1 MEYKVGRPKIIFAL
15 LNMSYILFM
24 AYFLMMS
31 APWLALRIF
40 GVILIVIAF
49 TVILPGLVYCQ
60 IMWKVDDNKLYYT
73 YYRTFLDKIL
83 SFFTF
88 VKKRK
93 HIYQITINLEQI
105 DFIEVTYSKSARAPF
120 GGIGYDLLF
129 IVHTFDGSLYTFE
142 SLVTRNRKDFCNAV
156 EYIQS
161 QGIEFVDSYQILDYL
176 KKGSYLSY
184 YLEEL
189 EAKQHD

>member
-15 LNMSYILFM
+15 LNISYVLFM
-24 AYFLMMS
+24 ACFLLVCSPWMM
-31 APWLALRIF
+31 LRVV
-40 GVILIVIAF
+40 GVLLIVISF
-49 TVILPGLVYCQ
+49 TVILPGIAYCQ
-60 IMWKVDDNKLYYT
+60 IMWKVDEQKLSYT

-83 SFFTF
+83 SFFSSI
-88 VKKRK
+88 K
-93 HIYQITINLEQI
+93 HHNDIYQMTIYLQQI
-105 DFIEVTYSKSARAPF
+105 DYIEVTYRKSMRAPF
-120 GGIGYDLLF
+120 GAIGYDLLF

-142 SLVTRNRKDFCNAV
+142 SLVTRNRKDFCKAV
-156 EYIQS
+156 EYMQL